1 MQRIGFRRSFL
12 GRRSVRAR
20 IALACAGLFFITGS
34 VFVGASY
41 ALADHSFAAG
51 SAARRA
57 ADQAATGRVKQSPG
71 ANQAQNEAQLAQI
84 CTKEELSGQVTDAE
98 AAQCNAVFA
107 GGAAFGATNQRD
119 HDLHQLLLWSLAGLV
134 AGTIVAGGLGWAIGR
149 RILAPLHRVT
159 DAARR
164 ASQEHLDERINLDG
178 PHDELKELAD
188 TFDDMLNRLDLAF
201 ASQRRFVA
209 NASHELRTPLTSM
222 RTLIDVAMAKSTR
235 TTEGLETLV
244 GRVREAVDESE
255 AIIGGLLTLARSD
268 RGLTVRELVDLE
280 AAALDAIDQTSS
292 AARDWGIVV
301 ESDLSAAPI
310 RGDRV
315 LVERL
320 VANLVDNAIR
330 YNFDGGSVHVETG
343 VDHGESYLSI
353 ANSGPLVQD
362 SKLASLFEPF
372 TRLEQRLANGQ
383 GIGLGLSIV
392 ASVAAA
398 HDGHLEAAALPDGGL
413 KITVRFRAL
422 AEPSQ
427 VAAVHG

>member
-1 MQRIGFRRSFL
+1 
-12 GRRSVRAR
+12 
-20 IALACAGLFFITGS
+20 
-34 VFVGASY
+34 
-41 ALADHSFAAG
+41 
-51 SAARRA
+51 
-57 ADQAATGRVKQSPG
+57 
-71 ANQAQNEAQLAQI
+71 
-84 CTKEELSGQVTDAE
+84 
-98 AAQCNAVFA
+98 
-107 GGAAFGATNQRD
+107 
-119 HDLHQLLLWSLAGLV
+119 
-134 AGTIVAGGLGWAIGR
+134 
-149 RILAPLHRVT
+149 
-159 DAARR
+159 
-164 ASQEHLDERINLDG
+164 
-178 PHDELKELAD
+178 
-188 TFDDMLNRLDLAF
+188 
-201 ASQRRFVA
+201 
-209 NASHELRTPLTSM
+209 
-222 RTLIDVAMAKSTR
+222 
-235 TTEGLETLV
+235 
-244 GRVREAVDESE
+244 VDESE

-280 AAALDAIDQTSS
+280 AAALDAIDQTST